1 MTTPAS
7 VRFPGTFPTPA
18 VAPVYIDG
26 IPAPLA
32 SPPVTRQSSQ
42 DFWSSQPRYSYDQ
55 TAEELT
61 ISLGQSRVVNYVTLD
76 LPHFPHTVWFWWWDG
91 TQWQPLLTPAGAP
104 LTIATAGSVPAVVD
118 NPAALDA
125 GLNPY
130 HYGAGHWVRYD
141 EQVARVSTTKLLLH
155 MVRTLAPGQQV
166 PVTPAGAPSP
176 YPLGVRNL
184 DFGLRILTAAD
195 VPPTQ
200 RDPVIVTQRQPFTT
214 GTDVNGSPVQVA
226 VRENRAC
233 DLLAGSTW
241 RSAPQPS
248 ASSVA
253 SLYLDSRDASG
264 NPQLVSA
271 FSLQPVTSGVRFNLY
286 WSADAPPAGTVFEA
300 LDDPLAQGLLS
311 ADGTQP
317 PVPTAQGIVFGQQPG
332 WLDLSNQASGIGFSE
347 PWWMGIEVMPAFT
360 DEDPTTYMIADAGI
374 FQISCTQGTWTV
386 TLPDPAS
393 PSPYPSGAV
402 LGAWELAFSPGD
414 RIQFVAGYDGAQ
426 MFAWTPDG
434 ALFQIPATPMAQA
447 EIIRFGG
454 AQDVNPDEE
463 VLGGYFTLAEF
474 ILKQEQ
480 AQLAEGVPPDF
491 RLFAAGASAYVSPSL
506 FLDDTAVQWQL
517 PEAADTTR
525 NAAARFD
532 PSFVLGSV
540 CPWGFIGGLGSAYES
555 CSWTMIPRSYVL
567 SQGYVEF
574 DAVLAA
580 AWKFEFTALQPE
592 TYEYLAPVVQT
603 AQVFPAAAQPA
614 PARVDPTSPAVLDAG
629 LTVTQAMAPT
639 ITFDDAPPANAAP
652 PAAGTV
658 LPTEA
663 LYAPDLTAAAQL
675 AASGGALYSFQPW
688 QAPHV
693 IPASASGPTSYAEAS
708 VSNAQRVGYFVAL
721 SEISM
726 YASDYSAADDTAQYT
741 ENFATDS
748 NVSVSSLAPGGWAF
762 QPGVGLVTP
771 ANLSP
776 EGATAQSQVLN
787 SAHAVTGVQFAT
799 VQSPPTQ
806 LLADP
811 DFSQPGFPGWGP
823 VGDALPLTVSAASSQ
838 LGTMAQVTRGS
849 APNAAAGQPSSWS
862 SLESG
867 YGSWQA
873 LDAAF
878 PSWLDFGAPLAVNSI
893 GGIAYTNAPVVTSP
907 GGRAYAA
914 ARVFSPIALSA
925 PLVLQLL
932 DGATGTVL
940 AEAEQSVAGG
950 TVTEWFAGFTLGSG
964 EESSNTWDDV
974 EGLYPTWQDADFS
987 SSAND
992 WEQVDTSVIPLG
1004 ATVTAQLVQQV
1015 STGDSWAVDNISVFD
1030 DAIVWQFSN
1039 DGGATWYDAYDVR
1052 NDPRG
1057 AILFPPAAQG
1067 QGTQLMWQASGYQP
1081 GLSVS
1086 AVTIRPWYVTWPR
1099 GIPPRPAGIGHGP
1112 NMSPLDQYPAIE
1124 DDPRWQM
1131 SSGPV
1136 PDDWFFAVR
1145 QALGIAVPPSDFP
1158 GGSPTAAGVYSRRT
1172 ITWQPPVIAPG
1183 ADQTWTDIYTDTY
1196 TDLYAPADGGD
1207 VYTDDYNDN
1216 YADDYPTTTGAVRSG
1231 AGAFSAS
1238 AELTAAPTVVPLPA
1252 FGVGVDLGPVAAS
1265 DPSMAAWATASG
1277 SAVPARRIALGNQ
1290 IPASLGA
1297 SLAAGD
1303 AGVRRVLF
1311 DFQPDATTTP
1321 AQLTA
1326 FLASCA
1332 AGGLEAS
1339 VSIWAGAD
1347 TAFANPQD
1355 WLNLVGAYAPS
1366 IRLNGYQHVLTISN
1380 AAVSSGWLASWYP
1393 GDELVDVIAP
1403 TFWCEGP
1410 APGTGAPNLAAAA
1423 AFADLHGKPLGLGGF
1438 GADHVAYTAAQN
1450 VAFIAYVQ
1458 ETFAARKAT
1467 VIPGYDLIWLGTGNY
1482 SIVTAPPSVLAA
1494 WQSMAEAL

>member
-1 MTTPAS
+1 MTTPGS
-7 VRFPGTFPTPA
+7 TRFPGTFPTPA

-32 SPPVTRQSSQ
+32 SPPVTQQSSQ
-42 DFWSSQPRYSYDQ
+42 DFWSSQPRYSYDP

-61 ISLGQSRVVNYVTLD
+61 ISLGQARVVNYVTLD
-76 LPHFPHTVWFWWWDG
+76 LPHFPHTVWFWWWNG
-91 TQWQPLLTPAGAP
+91 TQWQPLLTPTGAP
-104 LTIATAGSVPAVVD
+104 LTITTAGSVPAIVD
-118 NPAALDA
+118 NPAALSA

-130 HYGAGHWVRYD
+130 HYGAGHWVHYD
-141 EQVARVSTTKLLLH
+141 EQVTQVSTSKLLVH
-155 MVRTLAPGQQV
+155 AVRTPAPGQQV
-166 PVTPAGAPSP
+166 PVTSAGAPSP

-184 DFGLRILTAAD
+184 DFGLRVLTAAD
-195 VPPTQ
+195 VPSTQ
-200 RDPVIVTQRQPFTT
+200 RDPVIVTMRQPFTT
-214 GTDVNGSPVQVA
+214 GADVNGSPVQVA

-241 RSAPQPS
+241 RCAPQPS

-253 SLYLDSRDASG
+253 SLYLDSRDPNG

-286 WSADAPPAGTVFEA
+286 WSAGPPPAGTVFEA
-300 LDDPLAQGLLS
+300 LDDPLARGLLS
-311 ADGTQP
+311 AGGTQP
-317 PVPTAQGIVFGQQPG
+317 PTVTAQGIVFGQQPG
-332 WLDLSNQASGIGFSE
+332 WLDLSNQASGIGFSD
-347 PWWMGIEVMPAFT
+347 PWWAGVEVMPAFN
-360 DEDPTTYMIADAGI
+360 DQDPTTYMIADAGI

-386 TLPDPAS
+386 TLPDPAD

-402 LGAWELAFSPGD
+402 LGQWELAFSPGD
-414 RIQFVAGYDGAQ
+414 RIQFVAGYDGAR
-426 MFAWTPDG
+426 MFAWTPAG
-434 ALFQIPATPMAQA
+434 ALFQIPATPLAQA

-454 AQDVNPDEE
+454 AQDVDPDEE
-463 VLGGYFTLAEF
+463 VLAGYFTLAEF
-474 ILKQEQ
+474 VLKQEQ
-480 AQLAEGVPPDF
+480 AQLTEGVPSDF
-491 RLFAAGASAYVSPSL
+491 ELFAAGAAAYVSPSL
-506 FLDDTAVQWQL
+506 FLDDTAVQWRL
-517 PEAADTTR
+517 PEAVDTTQ
-525 NAAARFD
+525 NAVARFD
-532 PSFVLGSV
+532 PSFALGSV
-540 CPWGFIGGLGSAYES
+540 CPWGFIGGLGSSYES
-555 CSWTMIPRSYVL
+555 CSWTMVPRSYVL

-574 DAVLAA
+574 DPVLAS

-592 TYEYLAPVVQT
+592 AYEYLAPVVQT
-603 AQVFPAAAQPA
+603 AQVFPASAQPTAAQA
-614 PARVDPTSPAVLDAG
+614 DPTSPAVLDAG

-639 ITFDDAPPANAAP
+639 ISFGDAPPANPAP

-663 LYAPDLTAAAQL
+663 LYAPDLTAAARM
-675 AASGGALYSFQPW
+675 AAAGGALYSFQPW
-688 QAPHV
+688 QAPQV
-693 IPASASGPTSYAEAS
+693 IPASAAGPTAYAEVS
-708 VSNAQRVGYFVAL
+708 VTNSQRVGYFVAL
-721 SEISM
+721 SGISM

-748 NVSVSSLAPGGWAF
+748 DVSVSSLAPGGWAF
-762 QPGVGLVTP
+762 LPGVGLVTP

-776 EGATAQSQVLN
+776 EGATAQSEVLN

-799 VQSPPTQ
+799 VQSPPVQ

-811 DFSQPGFPGWGP
+811 DFSQAGFPGWGP
-823 VGDALPLTVSAASSQ
+823 VGDALPLTVSAASAQ

-849 APNAAAGQPSSWS
+849 APNAAAEQPSSWS

-873 LDAAF
+873 MDTAF

-893 GGIAYTNAPVVTSP
+893 GGIAYTGAPVVTSP

-914 ARVFSPIALSA
+914 ARVFSPIALTA

-932 DGATGTVL
+932 DGGTGTVL
-940 AEAEQSVAGG
+940 AEAEQTVAGG

-964 EESSNTWDDV
+964 EASSNAWQDV
-974 EGLYPTWQDADFS
+974 ETLYPTW
-987 SSAND
+987 SAAVGSGDD

-1004 ATVTAQLVQQV
+1004 TTVTAQLVQQV

-1039 DGGATWYDAYDVR
+1039 DGGGTWHDAYDVR
-1052 NDPRG
+1052 NNPRG
-1057 AILFPPAAQG
+1057 AILFPPPGQG

-1081 GLSVS
+1081 GLTVS
-1086 AVTIRPWYVTWPR
+1086 AITIRPWYVTWPR

-1112 NMSPLDQYPAIE
+1112 NLSPLDQYPAIE
-1124 DDPRWQM
+1124 DDPHWQM

-1158 GGSPTAAGVYSRRT
+1158 GGTAQATSAYSRRT
-1172 ITWQPPVIAPG
+1172 ITWQPPAPAPG
-1183 ADQTWTDIYTDTY
+1183 GAQTWSDIYTDTY
-1196 TDLYAPADGGD
+1196 TNLYAPADGGD

-1216 YADDYPTTTGAVRSG
+1216 YPDDYPATTGTVWSG
-1231 AGAFSAS
+1231 AGALSAS
-1238 AELTAAPTVVPLPA
+1238 AALTAEAEVAPLPE

-1277 SAVPARRIALGNQ
+1277 AAVPARRITLGNQ
-1290 IPASLGA
+1290 IPVSLGA
-1297 SLAAGD
+1297 SPAVGD
-1303 AGVRRVLF
+1303 AGARRVLF
-1311 DFQPDATTTP
+1311 DVQPDATTTP

-1332 AGGLEAS
+1332 AGGLDAS

-1355 WLNLVGAYAPS
+1355 WQALVAAYAPC
-1366 IRLNGYQHVLTISN
+1366 IRLSGYQHVLTISN
-1380 AAVSSGWLASWYP
+1380 AAVSSGWLAAWYP
-1393 GDELVDVIAP
+1393 GDDLVDVIAP
-1403 TFWCEGP
+1403 TFWCQGA
-1410 APGTGAPNLAAAA
+1410 APGTGAPSLGAAA
-1423 AFADLHGKPLGLGGF
+1423 AFADLHGKPLGLAGF

-1450 VAFIAYVQ
+1450 IAFIAYVQ
-1458 ETFAARKAT
+1458 GTFAARKAA
-1467 VIPGYDLIWLGTGNY
+1467 VIPGYDLIWLGTGDY
-1482 SIVTAPPSVLAA
+1482 SIVTAPAAVLAA
-1494 WQSMAEAL
+1494 WTAMADAL

>member
-1 MTTPAS
+1 MTTPT
-7 VRFPGTFPTPA
+7 VQFPGTFPTPA

-32 SPPVTRQSSQ
+32 SPPVTQQSSQ

-61 ISLGQSRVVNYVTLD
+61 VSLGQSRIVNYVTLD
-76 LPHFPHTVWFWWWDG
+76 LPRFPHTVWFWWWDG
-91 TQWQPLLTPAGAP
+91 TRWQPLLTPTGAP
-104 LTIATAGSVPAVVD
+104 LTITTAGSVPAIVD
-118 NPAALDA
+118 NPAAINA

-141 EQVARVSTTKLLLH
+141 EQVTPVSTNKLLLH
-155 MVRTLAPGQQV
+155 AVRTSAPGQQV
-166 PVTPAGAPSP
+166 PVTPTGAPSP

-184 DFGLRILTAAD
+184 DFGLRVLSAAD

-200 RDPVIVTQRQPFTT
+200 RSPVTVTMRQPFTT
-214 GTDVNGSPVQVA
+214 GADVNGSPVQVS

-233 DLLAGSTW
+233 DLLAGYTW
-241 RSAPQPS
+241 RCAPQPS

-253 SLYLDSRDASG
+253 SLYVDSRDPFG

-286 WSADAPPAGTVFEA
+286 WSAEPPPAGTVFEA
-300 LDDPLAQGLLS
+300 LDDPLSQGLLN

-317 PVPTAQGIVFGQQPG
+317 PAVTAQGIVFGQQPG

-347 PWWMGIEVMPAFT
+347 PWWAGVEVMPAFA
-360 DEDPTTYMIADAGI
+360 DDDPATYMIADAGI
-374 FQISCTQGTWTV
+374 FQLSCTQGTWTV

-402 LGAWELAFSPGD
+402 LGEWALAFSPGD
-414 RIQFVAGYDGAQ
+414 RLRFVAGYDGAQ
-426 MFAWTPDG
+426 MFAWSPG
-434 ALFQIPATPMAQA
+434 GSLFQAPATPLAQA
-447 EIIRFGG
+447 ETFRFGG
-454 AQDVNPDEE
+454 AQDVDPEDE
-463 VLGGYFTLAEF
+463 VLAGYFTLTSF

-480 AQLAEGVPPDF
+480 VPLEQGVPADF
-491 RLFAAGASAYVSPSL
+491 ELFASGPSAYVTP
-506 FLDDTAVQWQL
+506 AG
-517 PEAADTTR
+517 ARTTR

-532 PSFVLGSV
+532 PAFVLGTV
-540 CPWGFIGGLGSAYES
+540 CPWGFVGGLGSSYEA

-567 SQGYVEF
+567 SQGYLEF
-574 DAVLAA
+574 DPVLAS

-592 TYEYLAPVVQT
+592 TYEYLAPPVQT
-603 AQVFPAAAQPA
+603 ARIFPASALPTAAESA
-614 PARVDPTSPAVLDAG
+614 PTSPAVLDAG

-639 ITFDDAPPANAAP
+639 ISFGDAPPAAPAP

-663 LYAPDLTAAAQL
+663 LYAPDLTAAARM
-675 AASGGALYSFQPW
+675 AAAGGALYSFQQW
-688 QAPHV
+688 QPPQV
-693 IPASASGPTSYAEAS
+693 IPASAPGPSAYSRTS
-708 VSNAQRVGYFVAL
+708 VSNTQRVAYFVAIAG
-721 SEISM
+721 ISM
-726 YASDYSAADDTAQYT
+726 YAADYSAADDTAQYT

-748 NVSVSSLAPGGWAF
+748 DVSASSLASGGWFF
-762 QPGVGLVTP
+762 QPGAGLVTP

-776 EGATAQSQVLN
+776 GGATAQSQVFS

-799 VQSPPTQ
+799 VQSPPLQ

-823 VGDALPLTVSAASSQ
+823 VGDALPLTVSAASAQ

-849 APNAAAGQPSSWS
+849 APNAAAQQPSSWS
-862 SLESG
+862 NLESS
-867 YGSWQA
+867 YANWQA
-873 LDAAF
+873 METSF
-878 PSWLDFGAPLAVNSI
+878 PSWLDFGAPLSVSSL
-893 GGIAYTNAPVVTSP
+893 GGIAYTDAPVVTSP
-907 GGRAYAA
+907 GGRVYAA
-914 ARVFSPIALSA
+914 ARVFSPVALTA

-940 AEAEQSVAGG
+940 AEAEQPVAGG
-950 TVTEWFAGFTLGSG
+950 TVTEWFAGFTLG
-964 EESSNTWDDV
+964 EEEASSNAWQDV
-974 EGLYPTWQDADFS
+974 ETSYPTW
-987 SSAND
+987 SAAVGSGDD
-992 WEQVDTSVIPLG
+992 WEQIDTSVTPLG
-1004 ATVTAQLVQQV
+1004 MTVTAQLVQQV

-1030 DAIVWQFSN
+1030 DAIAWQFSN

-1052 NDPRG
+1052 NNPRG
-1057 AILFPPAAQG
+1057 AVLFPPPGQG
-1067 QGTQLMWQASGYQP
+1067 HGTQLMWQVSGYQP
-1081 GLSVS
+1081 GLAVS
-1086 AVTIRPWYVTWPR
+1086 AVTIRPWYVTFPR
-1099 GIPPRPAGIGHGP
+1099 GVPPRPAGIGHGP
-1112 NMSPLDQYPAIE
+1112 NLSPLDQYPAIE

-1145 QALGIAVPPSDFP
+1145 QALGVAVAPENFP
-1158 GGSPTAAGVYSRRT
+1158 AGAQEAPRAYSRRT
-1172 ITWQPPVIAPG
+1172 ITWEPPAP
-1183 ADQTWTDIYTDTY
+1183 AAAEAQTWTDVYTDTY
-1196 TDLYAPADGGD
+1196 TNLYAPADGGD

-1216 YADDYPTTTGAVRSG
+1216 YPDDYPTTTGAVWSG

-1238 AELTAAPTVVPLPA
+1238 AALTAASAVVPLAA
-1252 FGVGVDLGPVAAS
+1252 FGAGVDLGPVAAS

-1277 SAVPARRIALGNQ
+1277 TAVPARRITLGNR

-1297 SLAAGD
+1297 SPAAGD

-1311 DFQPDATTTP
+1311 DVQPDATTTP

-1347 TAFANPQD
+1347 TAFANPSD
-1355 WLNLVGAYAPS
+1355 WLALVAAYAPS
-1366 IRLNGYQHVLTISN
+1366 VRLNGYQHVLTVSN

-1393 GDELVDVIAP
+1393 GDSLVDVIAP
-1403 TFWCEGP
+1403 TFWCQGP

-1423 AFADLHGKPLGLGGF
+1423 AFADLHGKPLGLAGF

-1450 VAFIAYVQ
+1450 IAFIAYVQ
-1458 ETFAARKAT
+1458 GTFAARKAA
-1467 VIPGYDLIWLGTGNY
+1467 VIPGYDLIWLGTGDY
-1482 SIVTAPPSVLAA
+1482 SIVTAPASVLAA
-1494 WQSMAEAL
+1494 WRAMAEAL

>member
-1 MTTPAS
+1 MTTPGS
-7 VRFPGTFPTPA
+7 VQFPGTFPTPA

-32 SPPVTRQSSQ
+32 SPPAAQQSSQ

-76 LPHFPHTVWFWWWDG
+76 LPRFPHTAWFWWWDG
-91 TQWQPLLTPAGAP
+91 AQWQPLQTPTGAQ
-104 LTIATAGSVPAVVD
+104 LTITTAGSVPAVVD
-118 NPAALDA
+118 NPAALNA

-141 EQVARVSTTKLLLH
+141 EQVTQVSTNKLLLH
-155 MVRTLAPGQQV
+155 MVRAQAPGQQV
-166 PVTPAGAPSP
+166 PVTPSGAPSP

-184 DFGLRILTAAD
+184 DFGLRILTASD
-195 VPPTQ
+195 VPSTQ
-200 RDPVIVTQRQPFTT
+200 RDPAIITQRQPFTT
-214 GTDVNGSPVQVA
+214 GSDVNGSPVQVA

-241 RSAPQPS
+241 RCAPQPS
-248 ASSVA
+248 ASSVV
-253 SLYLDSRDASG
+253 SLYLDSRDPYG

-286 WSADAPPAGTVFEA
+286 WSADPPPAGTAFEA
-300 LDDPLAQGLLS
+300 LDDPLSQGLLS

-317 PVPTAQGIVFGQQPG
+317 PSVTAQGIVFGQQPG

-347 PWWMGIEVMPAFT
+347 PWWAGIEVMPAFT
-360 DEDPTTYMIADAGI
+360 DQDPATYMIADAGI
-374 FQISCTQGTWTV
+374 FQISCAQGVWTV

-402 LGAWELAFSPGD
+402 LGEWQLAFSPGD

-426 MFAWTPDG
+426 MFAWTPAG
-434 ALFQIPATPMAQA
+434 ALFQAPATPLAQA
-447 EIIRFGG
+447 EIFRFGG
-454 AQDVNPDEE
+454 AQDVDPEDE
-463 VLGGYFTLAEF
+463 VLAGYFTLTDF

-480 AQLAEGVPPDF
+480 AQLAQGVPPDF
-491 RLFAAGASAYVSPSL
+491 ELFAAGASAYVSPLSAV
-506 FLDDTAVQWQL
+506 DGTAVQVQ
-517 PEAADTTR
+517 PAGAPDTTR

-532 PSFVLGSV
+532 PSFVLGTV
-540 CPWGFIGGLGSAYES
+540 CPWGFIGGLGSSYES
-555 CSWTMIPRSYVL
+555 CSWTMVPRSYAL

-574 DAVLAA
+574 DPVLAS

-592 TYEYLAPVVQT
+592 TYEYLAPPVQKT
-603 AQVFPAAAQPA
+603 QMFPASALPTAAEA
-614 PARVDPTSPAVLDAG
+614 NPTSPAVLDAG
-629 LTVTQAMAPT
+629 LAVTQAMAPT
-639 ITFDDAPPANAAP
+639 ISFGDAPAAGAAP

-663 LYAPDLTAAAQL
+663 LYAPDLTAAAQM
-675 AASGGALYSFQPW
+675 AASGGALYSFQQW
-688 QAPHV
+688 QPPQA
-693 IPASASGPTSYAEAS
+693 IPSSASGPTAYSGTS
-708 VSNAQRVGYFVAL
+708 VTNTQRVGYFVAVAGVA
-721 SEISM
+721 M

-748 NVSVSSLAPGGWAF
+748 GVSVSSLAPGSWAF

-771 ANLSP
+771 ANVSP
-776 EGATAQSQVLN
+776 EGATAQSQVLS
-787 SAHAVTGVQFAT
+787 SAHPVTGVQFAT
-799 VQSPPTQ
+799 VQSPPVQ

-823 VGDALPLTVSAASSQ
+823 VGDALPLTVSAASAQ

-849 APNAAAGQPSSWS
+849 APNAAVEQPSSWS
-862 SLESG
+862 ALESG
-867 YGSWQA
+867 YASWQA
-873 LDAAF
+873 MESAF
-878 PSWLDFGAPLAVNSI
+878 PSWLDFGAPLAVSAV
-893 GGIAYTNAPVVTSP
+893 GGIAYTDAPVPTSP

-914 ARVFSPIALSA
+914 ARVFSPVALTA

-940 AEAEQSVAGG
+940 AEAEQTVAGG

-964 EESSNTWDDV
+964 EESANTWQDV
-974 EGLYPTWQDADFS
+974 EGLYATWGAAVS
-987 SSAND
+987 SGGD
-992 WEQVDTSVIPLG
+992 WEQIDTSVIPLG
-1004 ATVTAQLVQQV
+1004 TTVTAQLVQQV
-1015 STGDSWAVDNISVFD
+1015 STGDSWSVDNISVFD
-1030 DAIVWQFSN
+1030 DAIAWQFSN
-1039 DGGATWYDAYDVR
+1039 DGGVTWYDAYDVR
-1052 NDPRG
+1052 NNPRG
-1057 AILFPPAAQG
+1057 AVLFPSPGQG
-1067 QGTQLMWQASGYQP
+1067 QGTQLMWQVSGYQP

-1099 GIPPRPAGIGHGP
+1099 GVPPRPAGIGHGP
-1112 NMSPLDQYPAIE
+1112 NLSPLDQYPAIE

-1145 QALGIAVPPSDFP
+1145 QALGVAVPPSDFP
-1158 GGSPTAAGVYSRRT
+1158 GGPPQAGSAYSRRT
-1172 ITWQPPVIAPG
+1172 VTWQPPAAAPG
-1183 ADQTWTDIYTDTY
+1183 EAQTWTDIYTDVY

-1207 VYTDDYNDN
+1207 VYTDGYNDN
-1216 YADDYPTTTGAVRSG
+1216 YADDYPATTGTVRGG
-1231 AGAFSAS
+1231 AAALSAS
-1238 AELTAAPTVVPLPA
+1238 AALAADPVVAPLPA
-1252 FGVGVDLGPVAAS
+1252 FGVGVDLGPVSAS
-1265 DPSMAAWATASG
+1265 DPSVAAWATASG

-1290 IPASLGA
+1290 IPVSLAASP
-1297 SLAAGD
+1297 AAGD
-1303 AGVRRVLF
+1303 AGARRVLF
-1311 DFQPDATTTP
+1311 DVQPDATTTP

-1332 AGGLEAS
+1332 SGGLEAS

-1355 WLNLVGAYAPS
+1355 WLSLVAAYAPC
-1366 IRLNGYQHVLTISN
+1366 IRLSGYQHVLTVSS
-1380 AAVSSGWLASWYP
+1380 AAVSSGWLAAWYP

-1403 TFWCEGP
+1403 TFWCQGP

-1423 AFADLHGKPLGLGGF
+1423 VFADLHGKPLGLAGF

-1450 VAFIAYVQ
+1450 IDFIAYVQ
-1458 ETFAARKAT
+1458 ETFAARKAA

-1482 SIVTAPPSVLAA
+1482 SIVTAPPAVLAA
-1494 WQSMAEAL
+1494 WQAMAETL

>member
-1 MTTPAS
+1 MTTPGS
-7 VRFPGTFPTPA
+7 VQFPGTFPTPA

-32 SPPVTRQSSQ
+32 SPPVTQQSSQ
-42 DFWSSQPRYSYDQ
+42 DFWSSQPRHSYDQ

-61 ISLGQSRVVNYVTLD
+61 ISLGQTRTVNYITLD
-76 LPHFPHTVWFWWWDG
+76 LPHFPHTAWFWWWDG
-91 TQWQPLLTPAGAP
+91 TQWEPLLTPTGAP
-104 LTIATAGSVPAVVD
+104 LAIITAGSVPAIVD
-118 NPAALDA
+118 NPAALNA

-130 HYGAGHWVRYD
+130 HYGAGHWVHYD
-141 EQVARVSTTKLLLH
+141 EQVAQVSTNKLLLH
-155 MVRTLAPGQQV
+155 MVRTPAPGQQV
-166 PVTPAGAPSP
+166 PVTPAGAASP

-184 DFGLRILTAAD
+184 DFGLRIMTAAD
-195 VPPTQ
+195 VPPAQ
-200 RDPVIVTQRQPFTT
+200 RDPEIVTQRQPFTT

-241 RSAPQPS
+241 RCAPQPS

-271 FSLQPVTSGVRFNLY
+271 FALQPVTSGVRFNLY
-286 WSADAPPAGTVFEA
+286 WSAEPPPAGTVFEA

-311 ADGTQP
+311 AEGTQP
-317 PVPTAQGIVFGQQPG
+317 PVPAAQGVVFGQQPG

-347 PWWMGIEVMPAFT
+347 PWWMGIEVMPTFT

-374 FQISCTQGTWTV
+374 FQISCTQGAWTV

-402 LGAWELAFSPGD
+402 LGEWELTFSPGD
-414 RIQFVAGYDGAQ
+414 RIQFVAGYDGARA
-426 MFAWTPDG
+426 FAWTPAG
-434 ALFQIPATPMAQA
+434 ALFQIPATPLAQA

-454 AQDVNPDEE
+454 AQDVDPDEE
-463 VLGGYFTLAEF
+463 VLGGYFTLTGF

-480 AQLAEGVPPDF
+480 AQLAEGVPSDF
-491 RLFAAGASAYVSPSL
+491 EFFAAGASAYVSP
-506 FLDDTAVQWQL
+506 AL
-517 PEAADTTR
+517 PPPGAALQAEETDTTQ
-525 NAAARFD
+525 NAVARFD

-540 CPWGFIGGLGSAYES
+540 CPWGFIGGLGSSYES
-555 CSWTMIPRSYVL
+555 CSWTMVPRSYVL

-574 DAVLAA
+574 DPVLAA

-603 AQVFPAAAQPA
+603 AQVFPAAAQPT
-614 PARVDPTSPAVLDAG
+614 PAQLNPTSPAALDAG
-629 LTVTQAMAPT
+629 LTVTQAMAPA
-639 ITFDDAPPANAAP
+639 ITFDDAPPANPAP

-663 LYAPDLTAAAQL
+663 LYAPDLTAASQL
-675 AASGGALYSFQPW
+675 AAAGGALYSFQPW
-688 QAPHV
+688 QAPQA
-693 IPASASGPTSYAEAS
+693 IPASASGPASYAEVS

-721 SEISM
+721 SGISM

-741 ENFATDS
+741 ESFATDS
-748 NVSVSSLAPGGWAF
+748 GVSVSSLAPGGWAF
-762 QPGVGLVTP
+762 QPGAGLVTP

-776 EGATAQSQVLN
+776 EGATVQSQVLN

-823 VGDALPLTVSAASSQ
+823 VGDALPLALSAASAQ

-849 APNAAAGQPSSWS
+849 APNPAAEQPSSWS
-862 SLESG
+862 YLDSG
-867 YGSWQA
+867 YPTWQA
-873 LDAAF
+873 LETAF
-878 PSWLDFGAPLAVNSI
+878 PAWLDFGALPAASSI
-893 GGIAYTNAPVVTSP
+893 GGIAYTDAPVATSP

-914 ARVFSPIALSA
+914 ARVFSPTALTA

-940 AEAEQSVAGG
+940 AEAEQAVAGG

-964 EESSNTWDDV
+964 EASAN
-974 EGLYPTWQDADFS
+974 TWQDVESLYPDW
-987 SSAND
+987 SAASGSGD
-992 WEQVDTSVIPLG
+992 WEQMDTSIVPLG
-1004 ATVTAQLVQQV
+1004 ATVTAQLIQQV

-1057 AILFPPAAQG
+1057 AVLFAPPGQG

-1081 GLSVS
+1081 GLAISS
-1086 AVTIRPWYVTWPR
+1086 VTIRPWYVTWPR

-1112 NMSPLDQYPAIE
+1112 NLAPLDQYPPIE

-1145 QALGIAVPPSDFP
+1145 QALGVAAPPSDFP
-1158 GGSPTAAGVYSRRT
+1158 AGTPQAGGAYSRRT
-1172 ITWQPPVIAPG
+1172 ITWEPPAPPAG
-1183 ADQTWTDIYTDTY
+1183 EAQTWSDVYTDTY
-1196 TDLYAPADGGD
+1196 TGLYAPADGGD
-1207 VYTDDYNDN
+1207 VYTDSYNDN
-1216 YADDYPTTTGAVRSG
+1216 YPDDYPATTGAVWSG
-1231 AGAFSAS
+1231 AGALSSAAALS
-1238 AELTAAPTVVPLPA
+1238 AAAVIVPLPV

-1265 DPSMAAWATASG
+1265 DPSVAAWATVSAA
-1277 SAVPARRIALGNQ
+1277 AVPARRIALGNQ
-1290 IPASLGA
+1290 IPDTLG
-1297 SLAAGD
+1297 SSPAAGD
-1303 AGVRRVLF
+1303 AGARRVLF

-1347 TAFANPQD
+1347 AAFANPQD
-1355 WLNLVGAYAPS
+1355 WLDLVAAYAPS
-1366 IRLNGYQHVLTISN
+1366 IRLNGYRHVLTVSS
-1380 AAVSSGWLASWYP
+1380 AAAGSGWLAAWYP
-1393 GDELVDVIAP
+1393 GDDLVDVIAP
-1403 TFWCEGP
+1403 TFWCQGP

-1423 AFADLHGKPLGLGGF
+1423 AFADLHGKPLGLAGF
-1438 GADHVAYTAAQN
+1438 GADHVAYTAAQSI
-1450 VAFIAYVQ
+1450 AFIAYVQ
-1458 ETFAARKAT
+1458 ETFAARKAA

-1482 SIVTAPPSVLAA
+1482 SIVTAPAAVLAA
-1494 WQSMAEAL
+1494 WQAMAEAL